1 MSKQRQ
7 QAVEEWI
14 GKMDFK
20 GDYMVVTKE
29 ETGNFLTSVLE
40 ATEDIAEAN
49 RSVGIVLGALAATS
63 GIIIGATAIEVYN
76 ELKEMKRQKDLNS

>member
-1 MSKQRQ
+1 MLKQRQ

-14 GKMDFK
+14 STMDFK

-76 ELKEMKRQKDLNS
+76 EIKEMKRQKDLNS